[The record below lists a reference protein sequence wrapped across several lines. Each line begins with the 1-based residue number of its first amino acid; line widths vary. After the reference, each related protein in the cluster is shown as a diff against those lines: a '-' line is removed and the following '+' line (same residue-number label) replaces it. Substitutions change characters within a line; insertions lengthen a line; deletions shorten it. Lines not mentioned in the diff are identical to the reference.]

1 MLMVPALSVWPV
13 KKPMRAA
20 VPPAGTMA
28 GLQFE
33 AVLQSKLPA
42 VEVLVKV
49 TGWATVGS

>member
-1 MLMVPALSVWPV
+1 MLMVPVASDWPV

-20 VPPAGTMA
+20 GPPAGATA

-33 AVLQSKLPA
+33 ALLQSSEPA

-49 TGWATVGS
+49 SGWTTVGS